1 MNDSLH
7 VSHLTFD
14 GAATY
19 RICVGGHVEAKWSDW
34 MEGMSVHRPWRENS
48 PAVTLLEGE
57 LLDQAALAGL
67 LNTLYEMHLVVLSVE
82 CVSVSPKQPLPAQ
95 QQHFRQSSRVQNE

>member
-1 MNDSLH
+1 MKDMLH

-19 RICVGGHVEAKWSDW
+19 QIWVVGCVDAKWSDW
-34 MEGMSVHRPWRENS
+34 MEGMSVQQPWRANG

-57 LLDQAALAGL
+57 LIDQAALAGV
-67 LNTLYEMHLVVLSVE
+67 LNTLYEMRLVVLSVE
-82 CVSVSPKQPLPAQ
+82 CVSVSQEHPSPS
-95 QQHFRQSSRVQNE
+95 RQVAIST

>member
-1 MNDSLH
+1 MMKDTLH

-34 MEGMSVHRPWRENS
+34 MEGMSVQQPWHENG
-48 PAVTLLEGE
+48 PAVTLLEGK
-57 LLDQAALAGL
+57 LIDQAALAGL

-82 CVSVSPKQPLPAQ
+82 CVSVSQEHPSPSQ
-95 QQHFRQSSRVQNE
+95 QEEISK